1 MQSLVNTPH
10 VQLTPAVAR
19 ALAKGQP
26 VVAFET
32 TVLSFGLPH
41 PHNLTVA
48 HRCEQIVRGLGCEP
62 ATLGMLG
69 GVVFAGLEPSQVEEF
84 CRPGA
89 PITKVNLQN
98 LAAAKVR
105 GESGAF
111 TVAASMQVSHAA
123 GIRVFCTGG
132 VGGVHQDFARLHD
145 ASSDLMALARYPVAV
160 VSAGV
165 KSILDVPATLE
176 QLETLGVPVIGYKT
190 DHFPLFHAASSAY
203 PLEVYSDDM
212 DEIAQMAHVHWQL
225 GGRGVMVVTPI
236 PERYAVDPNELQG
249 WLDSAHRAA
258 EHGRVSGKQLTPYLL
273 KKLEELSH
281 GRTLTSNVAL
291 LENNA
296 VAAAGLAQALA
307 KMPAV

>member
-1 MQSLVNTPH
+1 MHTMDNTPH
-10 VQLTPAVAR
+10 VQLKPDVAN
-19 ALAKGQP
+19 ALAAKRP

-48 HRCEQIVRGLGCEP
+48 RRCEQIVRGLGCEP
-62 ATLGMLG
+62 ATLGMLDG
-69 GVVFAGLEPSQVEEF
+69 TVFAGLEAEQVEEF
-84 CRPGA
+84 CRPEA
-89 PITKVNLQN
+89 RITKVNLQN

-105 GESGAF
+105 RENGAF

-132 VGGVHQDFARLHD
+132 VGGVHHDFAQYHD
-145 ASSDLMALARYPVAV
+145 ASSDMMALARYPVAV
-160 VSAGV
+160 ISAGV

-190 DHFPLFHAASSAY
+190 DLFPLFHATTSVY
-203 PLEVYSDDM
+203 PLETFSDDL
-212 DEIAQMAHVHWQL
+212 DEIAQMAHTHWQL

-236 PERYAVDPNELQG
+236 PERYAIDPNELQG
-249 WLDSAHRAA
+249 WLDAAHRAA
-258 EHGRVSGKQLTPYLL
+258 EYGRVTGKKLTPYLL
-273 KKLEELSH
+273 TKLEELSH

-307 KMPAV
+307 KIQGS